1 MKVTDAELTERAKA
15 LSPDFATRI
24 VSYKGEIAQVKSA
37 TTDSVYTVRI
47 HRLSDTE
54 LDVTCNCPARKLCHH
69 VVEYYA
75 LRKGISPEMG
85 AILDGDKS
93 ADEVDEVKETAPE
106 PLTGRQMIASAI
118 EQLVDGIGMLVNER
132 MKKGGGY

>member
-1 MKVTDAELTERAKA
+1 MKATDIELAERAKA
-15 LSPDFATRI
+15 LSPDFASRI
-24 VSYKGEIAQVKSA
+24 VSYKGEIAQVRSA

-54 LDVTCNCPARKLCHH
+54 LDVTCSCPARKVCHH

-85 AILDGDKS
+85 AVLDGDES
-93 ADEVDEVKETAPE
+93 AEKVVEAKETATE
-106 PLTGRQMIASAI
+106 SMTGRQMIASAI

-132 MKKGGGY
+132 MKEE

>member
-1 MKVTDAELTERAKA
+1 MKVTDVELTERAKA
-15 LSPDFATRI
+15 LSPDFASRI
-24 VSYKGEIAQVKSA
+24 VSYKGEIAQVRSA

-54 LDVTCNCPARKLCHH
+54 LDVTCSCPALKVCHH
-69 VVEYYA
+69 ITSYYA

-93 ADEVDEVKETAPE
+93 TDEVDEAKETAPE
-106 PLTGRQMIASAI
+106 PMTGRQMIASAI
-118 EQLVDGIGMLVNER
+118 EMLVDGIGMLVSER
-132 MKKGGGY
+132 MK